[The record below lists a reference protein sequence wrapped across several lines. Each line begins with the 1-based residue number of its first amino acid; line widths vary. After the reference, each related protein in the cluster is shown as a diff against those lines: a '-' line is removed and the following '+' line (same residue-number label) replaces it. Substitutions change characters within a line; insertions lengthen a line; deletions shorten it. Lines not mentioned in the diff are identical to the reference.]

1 MAGERAPFALR
12 TVAWAREQAKL
23 RAVRIAV
30 FVIEQN
36 IPEELEWDE
45 HDATSVHVLAED
57 AAGTPVGCGRL
68 LPDGHIG
75 RLAVLSD
82 WRGRGVGAALLERLT
97 DLARERGDTRVLLNA
112 QVQAMPFYARF
123 GYEPVGAPFEE
134 AGIPHQT
141 MARSIVR
148 KRRP

>member
-1 MAGERAPFALR
+1 MEADDASFALR
-12 TVAWAREQAKL
+12 TVAWAQEETKL

-45 HDATSVHVLAED
+45 HDAVSVHVLAED
-57 AAGTPVGCGRL
+57 AGGTPVGCGRL

-82 WRGRGVGAALLERLT
+82 WRGKGVGAAMLARLT
-97 DLARERGDTRVLLNA
+97 DIARERGDTRVVLNA
-112 QVQAMPFYARF
+112 QVRAMPFYARY
-123 GYEPVGAPFEE
+123 GYEPVGEPFIE
-134 AGIPHQT
+134 AGIPHQA
-141 MARSIVR
+141 MARLL
-148 KRRP
+148 

>member
-1 MAGERAPFALR
+1 MATEAGPFALR
-12 TVAWAREQAKL
+12 TLEWTQGEDRL

-57 AAGTPVGCGRL
+57 GAGTPIGCGRL

-75 RLAVLSD
+75 RLAVLSE
-82 WRGRGVGAALLERLT
+82 WRGRGVGAALLARLSEI
-97 DLARERGDTRVLLNA
+97 AQARGDERVLLNA
-112 QVQAMPFYARF
+112 QVQAMPFYARY
-123 GYEPVGAPFEE
+123 GYEPIGEPFVE

-141 MARSIVR
+141 MQRFVR

>member
-1 MAGERAPFALR
+1 MRRDASSYRLR
-12 TVAWAREQAKL
+12 TVAWSREEAKL

-45 HDATSVHVLAED
+45 HDPASVHVLAED
-57 AAGTPVGCGRL
+57 DAGTPIGCGRL

-75 RLAVLSD
+75 RLAVLSE
-82 WRGRGVGAALLERLT
+82 WRGRGVGAALLGRLT
-97 DLARERGDTRVLLNA
+97 EIAQERGDRRVLLNA

-123 GYEPVGAPFEE
+123 GYEPVGEPFVE

-141 MARSIVR
+141 MERLL
-148 KRRP
+148 

>member
-1 MAGERAPFALR
+1 MAADAPAFALR
-12 TVAWAREQAKL
+12 RVAWEREQEKL

-57 AAGTPVGCGRL
+57 ADGTPVGCGRL

-82 WRGRGVGAALLERLT
+82 WRGRGVGTALLERLT
-97 DLARERGDTRVLLNA
+97 ELARERGDRRVRLHA

-141 MARSIVR
+141 MQRLIDPLTRA
-148 KRRP
+148 

>member
-1 MAGERAPFALR
+1 MATDPARYTLR
-12 TVAWAREQAKL
+12 TVAWADEEVKL

-45 HDATSVHVLAED
+45 HDAASVHVLAED
-57 AAGTPVGCGRL
+57 AGGTPIGCGRL
-68 LPDGHIG
+68 LADGHIG
-75 RLAVLSD
+75 RLAVLSE
-82 WRGRGVGAALLERLT
+82 WRGRGVGAALLAQLT
-97 DLARERGDTRVLLNA
+97 ELARQRGDTRVLLNA

-123 GYEPVGAPFEE
+123 GYEPVGDAFVE

-141 MARSIVR
+141 MQ
-148 KRRP
+148 KFL

>member
-1 MAGERAPFALR
+1 MDIEQGPYALR
-12 TVAWAREQAKL
+12 TVEWAQDEAKL

-57 AAGTPVGCGRL
+57 AGGMPIGCGRL

-75 RLAVLSD
+75 RLAVLSE
-82 WRGRGVGAALLERLT
+82 WRGRGVGAALLAHLT
-97 DLARERGDTRVLLNA
+97 ELARQRGDRRVLLNA
-112 QVQAMPFYARF
+112 QVQAMPFYARY
-123 GYEPVGAPFEE
+123 GYEPIGEPFTE
-134 AGIPHQT
+134 ADIPHQA
-141 MARSIVR
+141 MERFL
-148 KRRP
+148 

>member
-1 MAGERAPFALR
+1 MRTDPSPYVLR
-12 TVAWAREQAKL
+12 TVAWADAEAKL

-45 HDATSVHVLAED
+45 HDAVSMHVLAED
-57 AAGTPVGCGRL
+57 AAGTPIGCGRL

-82 WRGRGVGAALLERLT
+82 WRGQGVGAALLARLT
-97 DLARERGDTRVLLNA
+97 ELARERGDRRVLLNA

-134 AGIPHQT
+134 AGIPHQA
-141 MARSIVR
+141 MERLL
-148 KRRP
+148 

>member
-1 MAGERAPFALR
+1 MAAERPGFDIRILDWKTGEAD
-12 TVAWAREQAKL
+12 L

-45 HDATSVHVLAED
+45 HDAVSLHALARD
-57 AAGTPVGCGRL
+57 ASGVPIGCARL

-75 RLAVLSD
+75 RVAVVSD
-82 WRGRGVGAALLERLT
+82 SRSKGVGAALLQRLI
-97 DLARERGDTRVLLNA
+97 DVAHDRGDRRVRLHS

-123 GYEPVGAPFEE
+123 GFEPVGEPFDE

-141 MARSIVR
+141 MERLL
-148 KRRP
+148 

>member
-1 MAGERAPFALR
+1 MAADHTPPFALR
-12 TVAWAREQAKL
+12 VVDWARGEAAL

-45 HDATSVHVLAED
+45 HDAASTHAIAED
-57 AAGTPVGCGRL
+57 ESGTPVGCGRL

-82 WRGRGVGAALLERLT
+82 WRGRGVGAAILDRLIAV
-97 DLARERGDTRVLLNA
+97 ARARGDARVLLNA
-112 QVQAMPFYARF
+112 QVQAMQFYARYGF
-123 GYEPVGAPFEE
+123 EPVGEVFAE

-141 MARSIVR
+141 MERFLR
-148 KRRP
+148 